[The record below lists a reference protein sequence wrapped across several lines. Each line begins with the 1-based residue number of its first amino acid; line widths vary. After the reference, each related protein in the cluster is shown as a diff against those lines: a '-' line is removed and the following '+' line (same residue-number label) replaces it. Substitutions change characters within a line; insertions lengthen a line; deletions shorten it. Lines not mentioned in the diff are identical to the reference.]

1 MRISDLLVL
10 IYMAAGLATVEVSA
24 AEHSSIGEMHPPVIA
39 QLGRSRAVVLFLKN
53 NFKDEG
59 KGSFVGAE
67 VFYIALT
74 ANKPVLKYVWKVR
87 AEQIISV
94 FFYDWKSESRLGRS
108 MYVLTKSRLSNS
120 AFEGASYST
129 MEFSLVE
136 EQGEFKIMFFPKD
149 LQEPAL
155 QNCLEGADL
164 LDGKKK
170 VCQYK
175 DSEAVKRYF
184 RSLR

>member
-24 AEHSSIGEMHPPVIA
+24 AEHSSIGEMHPPVIV

-67 VFYIALT
+67 VFYMAST
-74 ANKPVLKYVWKVR
+74 ASKPVLKYVWKVR

-94 FFYDWKSESRLGRS
+94 FFYDWKSAPRLGRS

-120 AFEGASYST
+120 AFEGVSFST

-136 EQGEFKIMFFPKD
+136 EKGELKIMFFPKD

-155 QNCLEGADL
+155 QNCLEGQDL
-164 LDGKKK
+164 LEAKKK
-170 VCQYK
+170 VCKYQ
-175 DSEAVKRYF
+175 DSESVKNYF
-184 RSLR
+184 RSLH

>member
-39 QLGRSRAVVLFLKN
+39 KLGQSRAVVLFLKN
-53 NFKDEG
+53 NYKDEG
-59 KGSFVGAE
+59 NGFFVGAE
-67 VFYIALT
+67 VFYMAST
-74 ANKPVLKYVWKVR
+74 ASKPVLKYVWKVR

-175 DSEAVKRYF
+175 DSEAVKSCF

>member
-1 MRISDLLVL
+1 
-10 IYMAAGLATVEVSA
+10 
-24 AEHSSIGEMHPPVIA
+24 
-39 QLGRSRAVVLFLKN
+39 
-53 NFKDEG
+53 
-59 KGSFVGAE
+59 
-67 VFYIALT
+67 
-74 ANKPVLKYVWKVR
+74 
-87 AEQIISV
+87 
-94 FFYDWKSESRLGRS
+94 

-175 DSEAVKRYF
+175 DSEAVKSCF